1 MDYTKTSK
9 KTITDVQKGMEKI
22 KIKELKKYYD
32 EYATSKCI
40 SIHNLVDYLED
51 KKRDNK
57 GTPEVKSINDDLRIL
72 REYLMLYS
80 IT

>member
-9 KTITDVQKGMEKI
+9 SVITAVQKGMSKMNN
-22 KIKELKKYYD
+22 KELENYYK
-32 EYATSKCI
+32 EYATSKCT
-40 SIHNLVDYLED
+40 SIQNLVDYLEE

-72 REYLMLYS
+72 REYLKLYTS
-80 IT
+80 A